1 MSVLEE
7 LNESTPSILLPLS
20 AHVSDLGAT
29 NESDSPEMKESK
41 LLVKRLVK
49 EWLGILN

>member
-1 MSVLEE
+1 MSILED

-29 NESDSPEMKESK
+29 SPNDPPEMQESK
-41 LLVKRLVK
+41 QRVKELVR

>member
-1 MSVLEE
+1 MSVLED

-29 NESDSPEMKESK
+29 NPNDLPEMQDSKRRVKE
-41 LLVKRLVK
+41 LVK